1 MNKDELK
8 EALRLGKI
16 AQIGCVVRSLS
27 ESIKD
32 YEGVIGIGPF
42 TTLELHPE
50 KSFIKDRA
58 PDFVLKIGFTQLTA
72 KLSLELIEVVS
83 GEPCHKDFLERHG
96 EGVQHLGFVTDEY
109 DEVLKRAK
117 GLGIEVL
124 MGGEAEVPGMGHMR
138 AAYLDTYDLVGV
150 LVEIIEVTSA

>member
-1 MNKDELK
+1 
-8 EALRLGKI
+8 
-16 AQIGCVVRSLS
+16 
-27 ESIKD
+27 
-32 YEGVIGIGPF
+32 
-42 TTLELHPE
+42 
-50 KSFIKDRA
+50 
-58 PDFVLKIGFTQLTA
+58 
-72 KLSLELIEVVS
+72 
-83 GEPCHKDFLERHG
+83 
-96 EGVQHLGFVTDEY
+96 VTDEY